1 MPFAVSQEFLQP
13 VGRRDEQIAQR
24 AGSVGHLQL
33 EAGREYAQRHQTT
46 LNGLIRRLLEQ
57 TVLNTSGQWVDEC
70 FALMDKTQATSGG
83 ARWTREELYRG

>member
-1 MPFAVSQEFLQP
+1 MKNITIAL
-13 VGRRDEQIAQR
+13 DEKIVQ
-24 AGSVGHLQL
+24 
-33 EAGREYAQRHQTT
+33 AGREYAQRHQTT

-83 ARWTREELYRG
+83 AHWTREELYRG